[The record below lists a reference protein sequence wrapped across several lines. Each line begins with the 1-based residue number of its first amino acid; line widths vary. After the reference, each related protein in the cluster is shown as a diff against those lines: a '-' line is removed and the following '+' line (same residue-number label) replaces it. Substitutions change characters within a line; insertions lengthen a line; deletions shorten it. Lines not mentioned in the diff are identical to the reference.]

1 MQLLPTTAKQTAKK
15 FNLPY
20 YHISQL
26 FDPFYN
32 IMIGTA
38 HLQELFNKFGN
49 NRILIAAAYNAGSHR
64 VENWLT
70 RSTKINCSRVYRFN
84 SIL

>member
-1 MQLLPTTAKQTAKK
+1 
-15 FNLPY
+15 
-20 YHISQL
+20 
-26 FDPFYN
+26 
-32 IMIGTA
+32 MIGTA

-70 RSTKINCSRVYRFN
+70 RSNGKLTVAEFIA
-84 SIL
+84 SIPFYEN